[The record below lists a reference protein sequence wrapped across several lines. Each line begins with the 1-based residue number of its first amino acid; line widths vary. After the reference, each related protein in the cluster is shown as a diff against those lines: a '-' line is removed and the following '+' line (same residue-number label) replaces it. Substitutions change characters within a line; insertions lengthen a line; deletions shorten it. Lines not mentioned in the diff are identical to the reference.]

1 MNFPEL
7 LDEKETAALLRVS
20 VAKLQRDRWAGTG
33 MPFIKLGRSVRY
45 SKQTLFEHCEAQTH
59 ISTTRG

>member
-7 LDEKETAALLRVS
+7 LDEKEAAALLRVS

-33 MPFIKLGRSVRY
+33 MPFIKLGRTVRY
-45 SKQTLFEHCEAQTH
+45 SKQALLDCCEAQTR
-59 ISTTRG
+59 ISTVKV